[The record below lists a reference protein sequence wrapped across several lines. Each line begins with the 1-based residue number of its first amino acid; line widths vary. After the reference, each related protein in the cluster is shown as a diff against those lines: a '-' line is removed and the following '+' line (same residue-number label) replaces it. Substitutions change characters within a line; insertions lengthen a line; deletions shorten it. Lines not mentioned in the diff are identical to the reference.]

1 MDTVQVGVVDD
12 LEELIRVDLLGRL
25 PLGSSMGELAGMSLS
40 RLVIVY
46 LNWRGRYVPPVP
58 RRVHMAPELVRS
70 SAYAA
75 YRHVVDEIA
84 ARIAM
89 GYDVTPHLS
98 HNVAVAHTSPS
109 DAGRRKDL
117 DRLIADWGIHH
128 LHLSLDVQKD
138 EFVSRT
144 GDLLFVA
151 LQPTEAYLIG
161 VFPHRGAWTRS
172 DLAETCVRNWPQSG
186 LFHEMAGAVGL
197 TQEFDEADRAKL
209 RAAGIT
215 TLMEID
221 GRVWM
226 PPGQTIAGTPTTAT
240 RRANALMHDLREL
253 REQLARDSP
262 KLTALIRVEGGDL
275 TGKIPRWEAGSE
287 RGWYGLRES
296 NTGVFAPMIR
306 IDG

>member
-25 PLGSSMGELAGMSLS
+25 PRGSSTGELAGVSLA

-58 RRVHMAPELVRS
+58 RRVHMAPELIRS
-70 SAYAA
+70 FAYAA
-75 YRHVVDEIA
+75 HRHVVDEIA
-84 ARIAM
+84 ALIVM

-98 HNVAVAHTSPS
+98 YNVAVAHTSPS

-138 EFVSRT
+138 GFVSRT

-151 LQPTEAYLIG
+151 LQPTEAYILG

-172 DLAETCVRNWPQSG
+172 DLAETCVRNWPRSG

-197 TQEFDEADRAKL
+197 TQEFNEADRAKL

-215 TLMEID
+215 TLWEID
-221 GRVWM
+221 GRVWI
-226 PPGQTIAGTPTTAT
+226 PPGRTLAGTPTTAT
-240 RRANALMHDLREL
+240 RHANALMHALREL

-262 KLTALIRVEGGDL
+262 ELTDPIRAQGGDL
-275 TGKIPRWEAGSE
+275 TGKIPRREAAAE
-287 RGWYGLRES
+287 HGWYGCGSQTRACS
-296 NTGVFAPMIR
+296 PQ
-306 IDG
+306 